1 MTTKALVAVYYLD
14 VGLDVMPRRSDPN
27 KNSTIVAVLSTTVSS
42 SGKIFLLDREKSEI
56 LDRFRAQKTSNF
68 EDRI

>member
-27 KNSTIVAVLSTTVSS
+27 KNSTIVAVLPTTVSAIVVGQDLS
-42 SGKIFLLDREKSEI
+42 FGS
-56 LDRFRAQKTSNF
+56 
-68 EDRI
+68 